1 MRRVIPWVLV
11 LLVGVGAGAGAAIGA
26 AGSPGTASSS
36 VLTGPEAQ
44 QWLTGVLTTTQA
56 AGTAHLDSTS
66 VTTSPNSGLRDSG
79 TGSGVVDFATG
90 SYRVSE
96 ADRIVERSP
105 QNGGLT
111 QAAAQTIST
120 EEIVIGRS
128 GYVSFGMPGFIP
140 DFWTKQST
148 QRDRGELGLGSSAV
162 VGALVSAL
170 SGPFTALTVTRLG
183 TATVGDVSTTHYL
196 AQTQVEPS
204 MNSAC
209 PARKGKP
216 LFGRATVW
224 VDGEGRLVQVRV
236 QSSIG
241 GKVPASADK
250 QNPSIADTPTGAIT
264 STGTL
269 RLSGFGAP
277 VHIARPALD
286 PQRTALSVPIIGHS
300 SAVYCG

>member
-1 MRRVIPWVLV
+1 
-11 LLVGVGAGAGAAIGA
+11 VGAALGA
-26 AGSPGTASSS
+26 AGRPGPAGSS

-105 QNGGLT
+105 QNGGALS
-111 QAAAQTIST
+111 QTIST

-128 GYVSFGMPGFIP
+128 GYVSFGLPGFIP

-148 QRDRGELGLGSSAV
+148 QRDGGELGLGSSAV

-183 TATVGDVSTTHYL
+183 TATVGGVSTTRYL

-204 MNSAC
+204 MSSAC
-209 PARKGKP
+209 PARNGKP
-216 LFGRATVW
+216 LFGRATLW

-236 QSSIG
+236 QSSSG
-241 GKVPASADK
+241 GKVPASADT

-277 VHIARPALD
+277 VHIARPALE
-286 PQRTALSVPIIGHS
+286 PERTALSVPIIGHS
-300 SAVYCG
+300 SAVHCG